1 MTSAELELRPADAT
15 DVEAVRCLV
24 REAYAVYVPRIGREP
39 APMAADYEGLVAAGE
54 VTVAVE
60 DQAIVGVIVLRA
72 QPDSLLVENVAVAP
86 AAQGRG
92 IGRTL
97 LAHAEIRAGALG
109 LRRLALYTN
118 AKMTENLSFYPAL
131 GYVEVG
137 RRRERGFERVFFE
150 KALRP

>member
-1 MTSAELELRPADAT
+1 
-15 DVEAVRCLV
+15 
-24 REAYAVYVPRIGREP
+24 
-39 APMAADYEGLVAAGE
+39 MAADYEGLVAAGE